1 MITVGMNYRVLPG
14 KEDVFERAFGSVL
27 EVMKETEGHA
37 DSHLWRDV
45 GEAGSYLITSEWDDR
60 DAFQAFIGSERFR
73 KVVSWGGEQIL
84 AGRPTHEVYSRDA

>member
-27 EVMKETEGHA
+27 EVMKEMEGHA
-37 DSHLWRDV
+37 ESHLWRDV
-45 GEAGSYLITSEWDDR
+45 GEPG
-60 DAFQAFIGSERFR
+60 QAFIGSEKFR